1 MAGAAKAIPPGAG
14 GRFKALAAQL
24 AAKGATDPGGLAAT
38 IGRKKYGK
46 TAFQMM
52 AAAGKKS

>member
-1 MAGAAKAIPPGAG
+1 VASAAKAVPPGAG

-24 AAKGATDPGGLAAT
+24 AAKGATDPDGLAAK
-38 IGRKKYGK
+38 IGRKKYGRS
-46 TAFQMM
+46 AFQMM